1 MVDTPY
7 KFCSEFSF
15 KSKSNIDALKEFHY
29 CLNQTIE
36 FINFVRYQNIPVNEL
51 RNMLRA
57 MGLSHSTVIWKLFNI
72 FDTADGIVLNEIND
86 NQFKLLIYSDKEIP
100 AIWDS
105 VLQSFGLDKDIS
117 YDCVIK
123 DFEQSWYHNRFKYLL
138 IL

>member
-15 KSKSNIDALKEFHY
+15 KSKSNIDALKEYHY

-36 FINFVRYQNIPVNEL
+36 FINFVHSQNIPVNEL
-51 RNMLRA
+51 RNMLRV

-72 FDTADGIVLNEIND
+72 FDMADGIALSEIND
-86 NQFKLLIYSDKEIP
+86 TQFKLLIYSDKEIP
-100 AIWDS
+100 AVWDS

-123 DFEQSWYHNRFKYLL
+123 DFDQSWYYNSFKYLL